1 MQVWDQVQV
10 NEGAGEH
17 AKAAGLV
24 IRVDRKTEVA
34 TVKLDEVAEPVA
46 FAFSELSLLGRG

>member
-10 NEGAGEH
+10 NAEAGEH
-17 AKAAGLV
+17 AGRAGLV
-24 IRVDRKTEVA
+24 IRVDVKTEVA
-34 TVKLDEVAEPVA
+34 TVKLDELAEPVA